1 MSVYSELLNHAQ
13 EGGKYKIDLKNKSLK
28 IGNKNYIKNGEVLIE
43 DELFDSD
50 LLMKLQDPWNKA
62 SELYNQYKHSIP
74 TSQYKDNSYFKALK
88 YEELSSEELAYGL
101 YRNYAQA
108 VLEGFILLASMKGL
122 LKWQNDKHW
131 FWQDENDK
139 DFIILKEYV

>member
-74 TSQYKDNSYFKALK
+74 TSHYKDNSYFKALK
-88 YEELSSEELAYGL
+88 YKELSSEELAYGL

>member
-62 SELYNQYKHSIP
+62 SELYNRYKHSIP
-74 TSQYKDNSYFKALK
+74 TSHYKDNSYFKALK

-108 VLEGFILLASMKGL
+108 ALEGFILLASIKGL

-131 FWQDENDK
+131 FWQDENNK

>member
-74 TSQYKDNSYFKALK
+74 TSHYKDNSYFKALK

-108 VLEGFILLASMKGL
+108 ALEGFILLASIKGL

>member
-50 LLMKLQDPWNKA
+50 LLIKLQDSWNKT

-74 TSQYKDNSYFKALK
+74 TSHYKDNSYFKALK

-108 VLEGFILLASMKGL
+108 ALEGFILLASIKGL

>member
-43 DELFDSD
+43 DKLFDSD
-50 LLMKLQDPWNKA
+50 LLMKLQDPWNKT
-62 SELYNQYKHSIP
+62 SELYNQYKYSIP
-74 TSQYKDNSYFKALK
+74 TSHYKDNSYFKALK

-108 VLEGFILLASMKGL
+108 ALEGFILLASIKGL

>member
-50 LLMKLQDPWNKA
+50 LLMKLQDPWNKT

-74 TSQYKDNSYFKALK
+74 TSYYKDNSYFKALK

-108 VLEGFILLASMKGL
+108 ALEGFILLASIKGL

>member
-74 TSQYKDNSYFKALK
+74 TSHYKDNSYFKALK

-108 VLEGFILLASMKGL
+108 ALEGFILLASIKGL
-122 LKWQNDKHW
+122 LKWQNNKHW

>member
-50 LLMKLQDPWNKA
+50 LLMKLQDPWNKT

-74 TSQYKDNSYFKALK
+74 TSHYKDNSYFKALK

-108 VLEGFILLASMKGL
+108 ALEGFILLASIKGL

>member
-74 TSQYKDNSYFKALK
+74 TSHYKDNSYFKALK

>member
-50 LLMKLQDPWNKA
+50 LLIKLQDPWNKA

-74 TSQYKDNSYFKALK
+74 TSHYKDNSCFKALK

-108 VLEGFILLASMKGL
+108 ALEGFILLASIKGL

>member
-50 LLMKLQDPWNKA
+50 LLMKLQDSWNKT

-74 TSQYKDNSYFKALK
+74 TSHYKDNSYFKALK

-108 VLEGFILLASMKGL
+108 ALEGFILLASIKGL

>member
-50 LLMKLQDPWNKA
+50 LLMKLQDPWNKT

-74 TSQYKDNSYFKALK
+74 TSHYKDNSYFKALK
-88 YEELSSEELAYGL
+88 YEELSSEELAYRL

-108 VLEGFILLASMKGL
+108 ALEGFILLASIKGL

>member
-43 DELFDSD
+43 DKLFDSD
-50 LLMKLQDPWNKA
+50 LLMKLQDPWNKT

-74 TSQYKDNSYFKALK
+74 TSHYKDNSYFKALK

-108 VLEGFILLASMKGL
+108 ALEGFILLASIKGL